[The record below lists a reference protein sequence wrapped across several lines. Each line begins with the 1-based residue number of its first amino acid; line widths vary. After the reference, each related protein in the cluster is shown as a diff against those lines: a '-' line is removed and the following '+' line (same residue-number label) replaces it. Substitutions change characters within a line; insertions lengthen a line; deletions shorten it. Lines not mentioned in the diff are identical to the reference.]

1 MSEQRRIPSTIETA
15 AAPKTFLQK
24 VLDGVERVGNKVPH
38 PAVIFFIL
46 AGLVILLSHL
56 LHLLGTSVTYE
67 VVNQQTHQV
76 ETVTTTVNSLLRA
89 DGIRF
94 MLTSMVRNFANF
106 GPVAII

>member
-24 VLDGVERVGNKVPH
+24 LLDAVERVGNKVPH

-56 LHLLGTSVTYE
+56 LYLLGTTVSYE
-67 VVNQQTHQV
+67 VVNPQSKAQ
-76 ETVTTTVNSLLRA
+76 LRW
-89 DGIRF
+89 
-94 MLTSMVRNFANF
+94 
-106 GPVAII
+106 